1 MYSTYLD
8 IQNNQSIS
16 FHIRG
21 NTISFY
27 SVAFEAEQHLIY
39 TRVGSFHLLSAPP
52 LWMSSGQNVTCR
64 NRISEKYP
72 VGIDIIHLNARNAE
86 ILVL

>member
-39 TRVGSFHLLSAPP
+39 TRVAKANKT
-52 LWMSSGQNVTCR
+52 MSQ
-64 NRISEKYP
+64 I
-72 VGIDIIHLNARNAE
+72 
-86 ILVL
+86 

>member
-1 MYSTYLD
+1 MKATCENKSNKFSINVYSTYLD

-39 TRVGSFHLLSAPP
+39 TRVAKANKP
-52 LWMSSGQNVTCR
+52 MSQ
-64 NRISEKYP
+64 I
-72 VGIDIIHLNARNAE
+72 
-86 ILVL
+86 